1 MRKKK
6 KKKPVKTAR
15 EDISHLYPSY
25 IITLS
30 STTPFLFTPHFSI
43 FHICWYMYV
52 FTRIVIHVNN
62 IIYIYNIVSY
72 ICNIPILYIKNR
84 AEATKREKWTA
95 IYGALLL
102 CCTEFLCRTKKP
114 REAAHRRRIER
125 TSFLFSW
132 NRGISWQSWDSSMPT
147 TDPKRVFSL
156 TPSWRENHRLAT
168 RNK

>member
-6 KKKPVKTAR
+6 KKKLVKTAR

-43 FHICWYMYV
+43 FHICWYMCV

-84 AEATKREKWTA
+84 AEATKRENERLSMERC
-95 IYGALLL
+95 YCVALSSCVGQRSLGRQL
-102 CCTEFLCRTKKP
+102 IGVGSRGP
-114 REAAHRRRIER
+114 
-125 TSFLFSW
+125 SFFSRGIVGYRG
-132 NRGISWQSWDSSMPT
+132 NRGIRQC
-147 TDPKRVFSL
+147 RQR
-156 TPSWRENHRLAT
+156 TPSAFFH
-168 RNK
+168 